1 MPKTDLI
8 EKIRDK
14 AGFDTKAAAGKAL
27 EAVLES
33 IREALV
39 DGESV
44 TLTGFGSFKVSE
56 RAARTGRNPQTGE
69 EISIPASKAVK
80 FTVGKMLKDSVK

>member
-33 IREALV
+33 IREALAS
-39 DGESV
+39 GESV

-80 FTVGKMLKDSVK
+80 FSVGKMLKDSVK